1 MEPGS
6 CEQLYRRL
14 AGEFTFRFLG
24 AANLIPVELVRIA
37 ETVATVRFG
46 PAGLTDAALF
56 ALTDRGQVFL
66 ASASTVLLLVGVGS
80 GSLTGFLG
88 CRCNPNGLDSVRTGM
103 RRTGKVLGTGALLL
117 VVVGC
122 GAHNAGSAPSSTPP
136 AATTTPP
143 ASTTTPPASTTTP
156 PAPSTNVPPRSHPT
170 QGVPPGDTDPAA
182 NQVDVSALP
191 ADYPRDVILAD
202 GGATVVIQAEQA
214 GCDRLSAAPGEQ
226 TASQVVVTVTLTR
239 APRGQMCPMH
249 IKENP
254 LFVHLNAPLGGR
266 QLVLRPG
273 S

>member
-1 MEPGS
+1 
-6 CEQLYRRL
+6 
-14 AGEFTFRFLG
+14 
-24 AANLIPVELVRIA
+24 
-37 ETVATVRFG
+37 
-46 PAGLTDAALF
+46 
-56 ALTDRGQVFL
+56 
-66 ASASTVLLLVGVGS
+66 
-80 GSLTGFLG
+80 
-88 CRCNPNGLDSVRTGM
+88 M
-103 RRTGKVLGTGALLL
+103 RRTGKILGTGALLL
-117 VVVGC
+117 VVAGC

-136 AATTTPP
+136 A
-143 ASTTTPPASTTTP
+143 STTTPPAPSTTP
-156 PAPSTNVPPRSHPT
+156 PSPSTNVPPRSHPT

-191 ADYPRDVILAD
+191 ADYPHDVTLAD

-214 GCDRLSAAPGEQ
+214 GCERLSAAPGEQ
-226 TASQVVVTVTLTR
+226 TASQVVVTVTLTQ